1 MFGENGHHSPHGAP
15 SQRFWINKNMEA
27 WQLSSTL
34 LSTGNTMERD
44 MNFGNTLVITMDLL
58 MQQTNMFGF
67 VQKGY
72 YVLVHLNNNIE
83 FET

>member
-1 MFGENGHHSPHGAP
+1 
-15 SQRFWINKNMEA
+15 
-27 WQLSSTL
+27 
-34 LSTGNTMERD
+34 MERD